1 MPQPSTMRIGPI
13 CPLSDIRHRGI
24 SVVLLLLLAQI
35 ISAAELPE
43 KRLPWTTSRII
54 GTAEAPPPYRAERT
68 FPKLQFKNPV
78 EMVALPG
85 TDQMVLLEQRGPVH
99 LFKNDGQATNTQI
112 ILDLKKEL
120 KQHHESYG
128 MVFHPDFKK
137 NRKIYLCYITKPDVD
152 GGTHVSEFTL
162 PDTQPLR
169 IDPTSERI
177 IISWRSGGHNGGSLQ
192 FGPDGM
198 LYISSGDGGPAS
210 PPDLLKTGQN
220 LTDLLCCVLRID
232 VNKPAGD
239 KLYSVPA
246 DNPFIKTPGACPE
259 IWAYGF
265 RNPWKMSFD
274 PVTGGLWVGDV
285 GWEIW
290 ELIYKVQRGANYGWS
305 VMEGPQLVHPN
316 EPLGPTPVTP
326 PTYAHSHSVAR
337 SITGGFVYRG
347 KKYPDLVG
355 KYIHGDWV
363 TGKIWALREVKDG
376 KPEVKEIASTSI
388 PIICFGE
395 DHQRELYVVS
405 YDGGIF
411 ELLPNKSTAIA
422 TSFPKKLSD
431 TGLFYSTAKHQVA
444 EGVLPYDI
452 NMEMWSDG
460 TSAERFIALPGTN
473 NISKFLKGDFSK
485 GETKDAWRF
494 PTNTVFARTVYVE
507 LEKGN
512 PATRRRLETQIL
524 HNTGDDWK
532 AYSYHWTK
540 DQKDA
545 VLYDGDGKEE
555 TYQVKDSA
563 TGKSHPWTWRYSNR
577 TECMVCHLTR
587 TGTIHSFAAFQL
599 DREVTQAGSKR
610 NQMDVLK
617 QLGLFQYP
625 VPKYQ
630 RMASL
635 KDESASV
642 NDRARAYL
650 HVNCSHC
657 HRFGGSGAST
667 VDFRWEMTN
676 DKMLAIDAPPS
687 QGTFGLDNPHIITA
701 GRPHESVLLYRFAK
715 LGRSHMPYLGTQE
728 VDVTALKLLERWV
741 RELKSTNNLAP
752 VSFTQ
757 PTKLDTTSQTLAA
770 ICSLE
775 GEPEKWSA
783 QERDE
788 LIQRGLASTRPE
800 IRDLFERFLPSD
812 KRSRTLG
819 TNIRP
824 GDILSLKGNIERG
837 RALFL
842 STTGLQC
849 TQCHQLNGTG
859 RNFGPDLSTIGR
871 KYDRA
876 KILESLLDPSRTIDP
891 AFKSYS
897 IETKDDLAYTGFLLS
912 RTSTEIQLKDAN
924 AQIIKL
930 DAKNV
935 AKVQEQK
942 LSAMPE
948 MLLQSL
954 TAQEAADLV
963 EFLFSLK

>member
-1 MPQPSTMRIGPI
+1 
-13 CPLSDIRHRGI
+13 
-24 SVVLLLLLAQI
+24 
-35 ISAAELPE
+35 
-43 KRLPWTTSRII
+43 
-54 GTAEAPPPYRAERT
+54 
-68 FPKLQFKNPV
+68 
-78 EMVALPG
+78 
-85 TDQMVLLEQRGPVH
+85 
-99 LFKNDGQATNTQI
+99 
-112 ILDLKKEL
+112 
-120 KQHHESYG
+120 
-128 MVFHPDFKK
+128 
-137 NRKIYLCYITKPDVD
+137 
-152 GGTHVSEFTL
+152 
-162 PDTQPLR
+162 
-169 IDPTSERI
+169 
-177 IISWRSGGHNGGSLQ
+177 
-192 FGPDGM
+192 
-198 LYISSGDGGPAS
+198 
-210 PPDLLKTGQN
+210 
-220 LTDLLCCVLRID
+220 
-232 VNKPAGD
+232 
-239 KLYSVPA
+239 
-246 DNPFIKTPGACPE
+246 
-259 IWAYGF
+259 
-265 RNPWKMSFD
+265 
-274 PVTGGLWVGDV
+274 
-285 GWEIW
+285 
-290 ELIYKVQRGANYGWS
+290 
-305 VMEGPQLVHPN
+305 
-316 EPLGPTPVTP
+316 
-326 PTYAHSHSVAR
+326 
-337 SITGGFVYRG
+337 VYRG
-347 KKYPDLVG
+347 KKYPDLIG

-376 KPEVKEIASTSI
+376 KPEVQEIASTPI

-395 DHQRELYVVS
+395 DHQRELYIVS

-411 ELLPNKSTAIA
+411 ELLPSKTTAIA

-431 TGLFYSTAKHQVA
+431 TGLFYSTAKHQMA

-452 NMEMWSDG
+452 NTEMWSDG

-563 TGKSHPWTWRYSNR
+563 IGKTHPWTWRYSNR

-599 DREVTQAGSKR
+599 DREITQAGNKR
-610 NQMDVLK
+610 NQMDLLK
-617 QLGLFQYP
+617 KLGLFEHP

-635 KDESASV
+635 TDESASV

-676 DKMLAIDAPPS
+676 EKMLAIDAPPS
-687 QGTFGLDNPHIITA
+687 QGTFGLDNPHVITA

-715 LGRSHMPYLGTQE
+715 LGRGHMPYLGAQE

-741 RELKSTNNLAP
+741 RELKSTNTTNTAAF
-752 VSFTQ
+752 SFTQ
-757 PTKLDTTSQTLAA
+757 PAKLDTTSQTLAA

-775 GEPEKWSA
+775 GEPQKWSA
-783 QERDE
+783 QERDA
-788 LIQRGLASTRPE
+788 LIQQGLASTRLE

-824 GDILSLKGNIERG
+824 NDILSLKGNAERG

-849 TQCHQLNGTG
+849 TQCHQLNGIG
-859 RNFGPDLSTIGR
+859 RSFGPDLSTIGR

-876 KILESLLDPSRTIDP
+876 KILENLIEPSRNIDP

-897 IETKDDLAYTGFLLS
+897 IETKDDLAYSGFLLS
-912 RTSTEIQLKDAN
+912 RTTKEIQLKDAN

-935 AKVQEQK
+935 DKVQEQK

-963 EFLFSLK
+963 EFLYSLK